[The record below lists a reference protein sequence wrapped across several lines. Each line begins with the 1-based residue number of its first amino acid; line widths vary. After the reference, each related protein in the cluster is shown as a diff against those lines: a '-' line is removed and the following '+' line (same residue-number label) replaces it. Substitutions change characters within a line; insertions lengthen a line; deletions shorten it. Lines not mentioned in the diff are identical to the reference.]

1 VNRFLILVFAVALV
15 AGCNNAGPTPSA
27 AKPETTA
34 EPVDKV
40 KANLDK
46 LSPEDRALAEQQKV
60 CPESGEPLG
69 SMDVPI
75 KVMVK
80 GQPVFVCCGGC
91 KEGVQKDP
99 DATLKKVEELKAKNK
114 TGK

>member
-1 VNRFLILVFAVALV
+1 VNRFLILVFAIALV
-15 AGCNNAGPTPSA
+15 AGCNNAGPAPTP

-34 EPVDKV
+34 EPGDKV
-40 KANLDK
+40 KGNLDK

-60 CPESGEPLG
+60 CPDSGEPLG
-69 SMDVPI
+69 SMGVPI